1 MGSLPDPGLP
11 YSRTMIDLPDDV
23 LMLVL
28 CVHPERLVDPARW
41 CDEVRSLSGSVPK
54 TSREAEDLM
63 DRWARLREEAG
74 R

>member
-1 MGSLPDPGLP
+1 
-11 YSRTMIDLPDDV
+11 MIDLPDDV

-28 CVHPERLVDPARW
+28 CVHPDRLADPARW
-41 CDEVRSLSGSVPK
+41 CDEVRALSGAADPR
-54 TSREAEDLM
+54 TSREAEDFM

>member
-1 MGSLPDPGLP
+1 ML
-11 YSRTMIDLPDDV
+11 DLPDDL
-23 LMLVL
+23 LMLIL
-28 CVHPERLVDPARW
+28 CVHPERLADPARW
-41 CDEVRSLSGSVPK
+41 CDEVRLLSGAVPK